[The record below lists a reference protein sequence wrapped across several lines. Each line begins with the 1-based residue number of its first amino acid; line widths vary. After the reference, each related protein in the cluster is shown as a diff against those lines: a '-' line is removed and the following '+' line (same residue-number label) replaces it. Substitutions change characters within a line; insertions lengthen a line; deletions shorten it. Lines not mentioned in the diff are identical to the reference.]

1 VRVLV
6 QAVSAASVTVEGQEV
21 GSIGPGFLL
30 FVAFA
35 AGDDDR
41 TISKMADKILKLRIF
56 PDKNGKTNL
65 SLKDMGGNIL
75 SVSQF
80 TLYADVREGNRP
92 SFAAALKPEEAK
104 PLFALWN
111 NLLRASLPSL
121 ATGIFGADM
130 KVSLINDGP
139 FTLWLDSAVLFGA
152 KK

>member
-6 QAVSAASVTVEGQEV
+6 QEVSAAAVTVEGQEV
-21 GSIGPGFLL
+21 GSIKRGFLL

-56 PDKNGKTNL
+56 PDGNGKTNL
-65 SLKDMGGNIL
+65 SLKDVGGSLL

-92 SFAAALKPEEAK
+92 SFTEALRPEEAK

-111 NLLRASLPSL
+111 NVLHSSLPSL
-121 ATGIFGADM
+121 ATGVFGADM

-139 FTLWLDSAVLFGA
+139 FTLWLDSALLFGA